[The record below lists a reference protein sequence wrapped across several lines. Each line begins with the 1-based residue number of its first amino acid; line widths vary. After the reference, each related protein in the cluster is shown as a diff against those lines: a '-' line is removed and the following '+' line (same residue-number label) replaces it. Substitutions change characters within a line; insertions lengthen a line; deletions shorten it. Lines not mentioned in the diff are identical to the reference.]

1 LGGAG
6 VAGLRYLVCVYLFMA
21 GMALADDMTPVEMG
35 AGEWRPFV
43 SETLPDFGLLPTIV
57 NRAFE
62 HQGIRVNYNF
72 HPWMRTETLVADG
85 YLLGA
90 VGYVKNQQRLE
101 KFIYSELPL
110 YSIQQAF
117 FHLADRPVEWQ
128 SLKDLQGYTIG
139 ITQVYWYGDA
149 LNDAIANGE
158 LDTLLI
164 NDELQGM
171 KMLATGRIDLMVFE
185 QSVGES
191 LIEQLDEELQGR
203 VKANS
208 KLLDSMDVY
217 AIFSRQH
224 AAADFYK
231 NAFDL
236 GLSALQKSGEYQAL
250 IDEYLMSVQIAESD
264 QKNSPVSN

>member
-1 LGGAG
+1 MAG
-6 VAGLRYLVCVYLFMA
+6 VRFILLSWCLTIASVMAEEAELVV
-21 GMALADDMTPVEMG
+21 MG
-35 AGEWRPFV
+35 AGEWRPYV
-43 SETLPDFGLLPTIV
+43 SQQLPLFGLLASLV
-57 NRAFE
+57 SRAFAE
-62 HQGIRVNYNF
+62 QNIEVRYDF
-72 HPWMRTETLVADG
+72 HPWARTESLAAEG
-85 YLLGA
+85 SLLGA
-90 VGYVKNQQRLE
+90 IGYVKSSARLE
-101 KFIYSELPL
+101 AFIYSDTPL
-110 YSIQQAF
+110 YRVQQAF

-139 ITQVYWYGDA
+139 ITQGYWYGDA

-250 IDEYLMSVQIAESD
+250 IDEYLMPVQIAESD